1 MNGKKITALLVAAL
15 MTVTAA
21 GAALAETVAPNP
33 GRIDMQH
40 LENRYV
46 TTNIEYK
53 GEGMATLTL
62 LENEQFDGEAVKAL
76 KVGDVIHSDGEEI
89 QVNALEWDGP
99 DLFINRGTPQEA
111 LLCEA
116 GHGMYERVEEDD
128 RVPKLVVGTMDW
140 EIRSWVV
147 MLDWLDPESG
157 EVLEELAVRNGDDLK
172 DLLEKGDGPSF
183 AVENVHILFDH
194 HNMPMLVWRFYSP
207 AQ

>member
-53 GEGMATLTL
+53 GDGMATLTL
-62 LENEQFDGEAVKAL
+62 LENEQFDAETIRAMQ
-76 KVGDVIHSDGEEI
+76 VGDVIRSDGEEI
-89 QVNALEWDGP
+89 TVESLTWDGP
-99 DLFINRGTPQEA
+99 DLRVNEGTDQEM
-111 LLCEA
+111 LLCDA
-116 GHGMYERVEEDD
+116 GDGVFERVEEDD
-128 RVPKLVVGTMDW
+128 RVPQVTIGTMEW
-140 EIRSWVV
+140 EILPYVV
-147 MLDWLDPESG
+147 MLDGVDAMTG
-157 EVLEELAVRNGDDLK
+157 ETLEQPAVRMGDDLIA
-172 DLLEKGDGPSF
+172 LLESGDGPSF
-183 AVENVHILFDH
+183 AVENVHILYDH
-194 HNMPMLVWRFYSP
+194 NNQPQLVWRSYSP